1 MLWELGMNLG
11 GAGNWQ
17 SETWSG
23 IYTVHRG
30 LLGVL
35 GSEGQDIR

>member
-1 MLWELGMNLG
+1 MLRELGMNF
-11 GAGNWQ
+11 AERGNWQ
-17 SETWSG
+17 REIWSG